1 MLGLIGA
8 PLPTDLQP
16 MSVTAAD
23 GATLAA
29 FTRAATGDS
38 PTVVLAHG
46 WCLTHRSWLPVIEAL
61 PSTYGIVAYDQRGH
75 GDSELGHDFLR
86 GTGHETLRQLGS
98 DLEFV
103 ISEAAPSGDLILGGH
118 SMGGMTVMAYAGGG
132 GSLGRVR
139 QVALVAT
146 AAGGLRGLGLPA
158 EKQVWTALAHVPF
171 RMGPAT
177 RADRVVPMLF
187 ARGASPSA
195 IDATLAEIRRTRTG
209 VMAGFIKAITEH
221 DEYAALPDFASVP
234 TTVLVGTKDK
244 LTPPVLAE
252 RILDKLPSATLVE
265 LDGKGHMLTY
275 EATDEVA
282 TALTR

>member
-1 MLGLIGA
+1 M
-8 PLPTDLQP
+8 PTDLQP
-16 MSVTAAD
+16 MSITAAD

-29 FTRAATGDS
+29 FTRAATGDA

-46 WCLTHRSWLPVIEAL
+46 WCLSHRAWLPVIERL
-61 PSTYGIVAYDQRGH
+61 PAAYGIVAYDQRGH
-75 GDSELGHDFLR
+75 GDSELGHGFLR

-103 ISEAAPSGDLILGGH
+103 ISEAVPSGDLILGGH
-118 SMGGMTVMAYAGGG
+118 SMGGMTLLAYAGGG

-139 QVALVAT
+139 RVALVAT

-171 RMGPAT
+171 RMGPAA
-177 RADRVVPMLF
+177 RADRMVPMLF
-187 ARGASPSA
+187 APGAPQSA
-195 IDATLAEIRRTRTG
+195 IDATLADIRRTRTG

-221 DEYAALPDFASVP
+221 DEYAVLPDFADIP
-234 TTVLVGTKDK
+234 TTVLVGSKDK
-244 LTPPVLAE
+244 LTPPVLAK
-252 RILDKLPSATLVE
+252 RIVDKLPSASLVE

-275 EATDEVA
+275 EAPDEVVA
-282 TALTR
+282 ALTS

>member
-1 MLGLIGA
+1 MGA
-8 PLPTDLQP
+8 PLSVDLQP
-16 MSVTAAD
+16 MSITAAD

-29 FTRAATGDS
+29 FTRAATGDA

-46 WCLTHRSWLPVIEAL
+46 WCLTHRAWLPVIEAL
-61 PSTYGIVAYDQRGH
+61 PSAYGIVAYDQRGH
-75 GDSELGHDFLR
+75 GDSELGHGFLR
-86 GTGHETLRQLGS
+86 GTGKETLRQLGS

-103 ISEAAPSGDLILGGH
+103 ISEAVPSGDLILGGH
-118 SMGGMTVMAYAGGG
+118 SMGGMTLMAYAGGG

-139 QVALVAT
+139 RVAFVAT

-187 ARGASPSA
+187 ARGADQSA
-195 IDATLAEIRRTRTG
+195 IDATLADIRRTRTG

-221 DEYAALPDFASVP
+221 DEYAVLPDFADIP

-244 LTPPVLAE
+244 LTPPVLAQ
-252 RILDKLPSATLVE
+252 RIVKKLPSATLVE

-275 EATDEVA
+275 EATDDVVS
-282 TALTR
+282 ALTD